1 MDSDILN
8 TSRSP
13 ELQFSKYFSLSLLLF
28 SKKMPSKVV
37 VVGSGGVGSMAAYA
51 LSLNAE
57 TTAIVRSDYNQVSK
71 HGFSIESVDY
81 GTIESFMPQH
91 VVPSIG
97 EAAKQGPYDFIVV
110 TTKNTPDIS
119 KGEELIEPLV
129 GAESTIVLVQNGI
142 DIGAPYVAKYP
153 QNVVLSGVSMI
164 SSTNYGGKITHVGHD
179 ELMVGYFTNPNLPV
193 EPQESAAKSFVR
205 LYKNAHNDC
214 VYDENVK
221 YTRWR
226 KLVYNATL
234 NTICSLT
241 GVDVGRLELFGGM
254 DMVRTAMREV
264 LAAAKSDGVDLPES
278 IMEFMIRSDDGNYY
292 APSMLVDIRKGNYIE
307 LEVILGNAVRIAE
320 RNGVAVPTLSLVYKL
335 LAVVQKSTMEAK
347 GAIDVPKERPVP
359 SKNGSTNGI

>member
-13 ELQFSKYFSLSLLLF
+13 ELQFSNTFSYLYFL
-28 SKKMPSKVV
+28 KKMPSKVV

-91 VVPSIG
+91 VVSSIG

-142 DIGAPYVAKYP
+142 DIGTPYVAKYP
-153 QNVVLSGVSMI
+153 QNVVLSG
-164 SSTNYGGKITHVGHD
+164 H
-179 ELMVGYFTNPNLPV
+179 
-193 EPQESAAKSFVR
+193 
-205 LYKNAHNDC
+205 
-214 VYDENVK
+214 
-221 YTRWR
+221 TRWR

-359 SKNGSTNGI
+359 KKNGSTHDI